1 MTMPDAM
8 AAPLPPTEAALCQR
22 VDALRHHFER
32 VHTERMAGIPLLNP
46 ALRVEAVGFLW
57 AAQADGAVGTVPVA
71 EGVLITPW
79 FMSLVRLP
87 LPVLPHGNQ
96 VARSFVRDFGCERF
110 DFIGAH
116 DEAIGYHETC
126 ALFSPMAGF
135 PSQDVARQTALES
148 LALVRPV
155 APPAPPIRA
164 EPVPARRAFLLG
176 RRPAGPSGQ
185 TDRCAA

>member
-1 MTMPDAM
+1 M
-8 AAPLPPTEAALCQR
+8 ATPLLPTDAALRQR

-46 ALRVEAVGFLW
+46 ALRVEAVGFQW
-57 AAQADGAVGTVPVA
+57 ATATAGPAEPVA

-87 LPVLPHGNQ
+87 LRALPHHNQ

-126 ALFSPMAGF
+126 SLFSPMAGF
-135 PSQDVARQTALES
+135 PSQEVARQTALES

-155 APPAPPIRA
+155 APTAPPVRA

-176 RRPAGPSGQ
+176 RRPTGPAGQ
-185 TDRCAA
+185 TDRRAA